1 LASRSSTNQK
11 ATLDQFDQFDHFL
24 FVAIELAEQEG
35 GKVGFQHF
43 QITVGGPTNVGLIR
57 TG

>member
-1 LASRSSTNQK
+1 LASRSSTNQ

-35 GKVGFQHF
+35 GKVGFQHL
-43 QITVGGPTNVGLIR
+43 QITVGGPTNVGFIR